1 MKLLSWIAGAVTALV
16 LVLFAVSNRALVSI
30 GIEPFP
36 FTLEL
41 PLYGGIFA
49 SLVLGFILGGIGAWI
64 GGRRTRRRARHA
76 EAEAK
81 RLRAELAEAR
91 QPADR
96 AAAAAKDTASRPPA
110 LPTLPGGA

>member
-16 LVLFAVSNRALVSI
+16 LVLFAVSNREPVSI

-64 GGRRTRRRARHA
+64 GGRRTRRRARQA

-81 RLRAELAEAR
+81 RLKAELAEAR
-91 QPADR
+91 EQADR
-96 AAAAAKDTASRPPA
+96 AAAAAKDAASRPPA
-110 LPTLPGGA
+110 LPTLPGSA